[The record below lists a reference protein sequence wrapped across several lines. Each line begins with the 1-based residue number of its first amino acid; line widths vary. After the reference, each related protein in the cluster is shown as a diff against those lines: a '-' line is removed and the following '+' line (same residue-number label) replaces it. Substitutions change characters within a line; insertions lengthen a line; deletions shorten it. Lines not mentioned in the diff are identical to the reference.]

1 MAFHP
6 DVDDALNSYL
16 ARDRDRP
23 EPADTCAC
31 PSTAE
36 LSKAVSVSLGLDT
49 LSSPISNMNQSS
61 SSSGGAYPDFASSSP
76 SLEFG
81 AARRESTEG
90 GVTQMRDL
98 REGDFREVFHDAQ
111 QVSCMELLRSGDMES
126 AQSVTR
132 GPVISRYVREE
143 SNLFTGQVAE
153 PHASSQVELHLPL
166 RPYPAYNPNLYRD
179 NPAVW
184 CAYGGQPEP
193 ERGGPDGHNLLCKY
207 CGQAPH
213 GSRQECHCVW
223 YSKGDQGRKGD
234 ARVAMAREYGPVES
248 YQSAIPHGHATYSAV
263 KTEPSVWVD
272 CTDRTFR

>member
-1 MAFHP
+1 MAFHS
-6 DVDDALNSYL
+6 DLDDASNSYL
-16 ARDRDRP
+16 ARDRDRS

-61 SSSGGAYPDFASSSP
+61 SSSSAYPDFASSSP

-90 GVTQMRDL
+90 GVTQMRDR

-153 PHASSQVELHLPL
+153 PHASSQVEQLLPL

-184 CAYGGQPEP
+184 CAYGRQSEP

-234 ARVAMAREYGPVES
+234 TRVAMTQECGPVES
-248 YQSAIPHGHATYSAV
+248 YQSVIPHGHATYSAV